1 MKTKEIVLPE
11 NWEVKE
17 VVDNRIILKE
27 KEKEF
32 PKTWEECVRRVDNI
46 EMIDGCSDIE
56 EYNMTEQIE
65 GGHVI
70 DSSDYG
76 FVPAGLG
83 RPMLA
88 LCQLLICRNAW
99 WKFLGWKPDWE
110 DEEVKYCIT
119 NALSRVSTTRI
130 YENNRILSFPTE
142 EVRDQFLYSFRDLIE
157 EAKVLL

>member
-1 MKTKEIVLPE
+1 MVNLLNNKKDIYMKTKEIVLPE

-99 WKFLGWKPDWE
+99 WKFLGVEAGLGRRRGKILHNQCFKP
-110 DEEVKYCIT
+110 
-119 NALSRVSTTRI
+119 S
-130 YENNRILSFPTE
+130 
-142 EVRDQFLYSFRDLIE
+142 
-157 EAKVLL
+157 